1 MSFLNSNNSEFLT
14 ARLTQKGR
22 KSIAEGNFVISYF
35 QVGDSEFDYNFTGFT
50 GQGTIPHQKVL
61 APFDKD
67 TQVKYP
73 YKLTPTESLTY
84 GNPIRQN
91 TLETIK
97 NVMGP
102 AGFVS
107 DYHEYDSDACT
118 GTTINCEVQE
128 IDLSKV
134 DGTNILTVLTGE
146 TYNGCEYI
154 TVLFNNRTVNDIPTL
169 TENSSS
175 LVYKIISIDGNE
187 ITLDRVMPDFTSLSG
202 YAQVICHNCNVEYG
216 VESTVAPVCS
226 PNPVDPADAHDPWRM
241 EFVWTQK
248 PAGLDDLN
256 ETLLGYT
263 GTQYAST
270 KEYLGYTSSSGQT
283 FTNFTGGTISH
294 PTSYLNSFDEEIE
307 LTPEETKVIAIIH
320 FSELGDSINDPERF
334 FKYDDYIAGEDSDDI
349 DSFEVYIPF
358 LMYHR
363 NPNLSTIGAV
373 FHMDDTNYYVTSS
386 KNDKPNTNNVVFRYL
401 LDENN
406 YKVGKIFTGK
416 KIIVIDDQEIVAAL
430 EYKSNRRFTLPAPRV
445 SSVPVDLPC
454 AIGDEPII
462 ITGETAY
469 LTYLLEY
476 TGDTALSG
484 LHCNY
489 YSKITGS
496 TSCNISLKFKTDDFK
511 YMNHDASLYA
521 STTGFRANKFSALVQ
536 IVSGKTQPE
545 TDGWVK
551 IDITDQI
558 PNHTIGNMIDPV
570 NLCNKQYVITKNM
583 FDNDGVLYSIGDNS
597 SITDFLIGNQPDL
610 TLSGSTLPQFGDSQP
625 FAGSVKLTRAT
636 DVEVMTFMI
645 NLPSSQFTETQNP
658 TYITGSQ
665 KRITEV
671 ALLDENKYVLAM
683 SKTAKPVLRSG
694 TQVFAVKIDF

>member
-50 GQGTIPHQKVL
+50 GQGTKPHQKVL

-67 TQVKYP
+67 AQVKYP

-84 GNPIRQN
+84 GNPVRQN

-107 DYHEYDSDACT
+107 DYHEYDTEACT

-128 IDLSKV
+128 INLSRV
-134 DGTNILTVLTGE
+134 DGTNVLTVLTGE
-146 TYNGCEYI
+146 TYNDCEYI
-154 TVLFNNRTVNDIPTL
+154 TILFNNRTVNDIPTL
-169 TENSSS
+169 TENSTS

-187 ITLDRVMPDFTSLSG
+187 ITLDRVMPDFSTHLNF
-202 YAQVICHNCNVEYG
+202 AQVICHNCGVEYG
-216 VESTVAPVCS
+216 VDSAVAPVCS
-226 PNPVDPADAHDPWRM
+226 PKPVDPADAHDPWRM
-241 EFVWTQK
+241 EFVWTEK

-256 ETLLGYT
+256 ETLTGYT
-263 GTQYAST
+263 GSQYAST
-270 KEYLGYTSSSGQT
+270 KEYLGYTSSSGQR

-294 PTSYLNSFDEEIE
+294 PTSYLNSFGEEIE

-334 FKYDDYIAGEDSDDI
+334 FKYDDYIAGEDIDDVE
-349 DSFEVYIPF
+349 SFEVYIPF

-363 NPNLSTIGAV
+363 NTGTTIGAV
-373 FHMDDTNYYVTSS
+373 FYMGDTNYYVTSS

-401 LDENN
+401 LDEQGN
-406 YKVGKIFTGK
+406 KVGKIFTGK
-416 KIIVIDDQEIVAAL
+416 KIVVFDDQEIIAAL
-430 EYKSNRRFTLPAPRV
+430 EYKANRRYTLPAPRV

-454 AIGDEPII
+454 AIGDDPII
-462 ITGETAY
+462 TTGETAY
-469 LTYLLEY
+469 ISYVLEY

-489 YSKITGS
+489 YSKVTGS
-496 TSCNISLKFKTDDFK
+496 TSSNISLKFKTDDFTF
-511 YMNHDASLYA
+511 MNNNASLSG
-521 STTGFRANKFSALVQ
+521 STIGFRANKFSALVQ
-536 IVSGKTQPE
+536 IVSGTTAQPE
-545 TDGWVK
+545 TDGWIK

-558 PNHTIGNMIDPV
+558 PNHTVGNLINPT
-570 NLCNKQYVITKNM
+570 NLCDKQFVITNTM
-583 FDNDGVLYSIGDNS
+583 FDDDGTLYSIGTNTS
-597 SITDFLIGNQPDL
+597 TTDFLIGNQPDL
-610 TLSGSTLPQFGDSQP
+610 TVSGSTLPQFGDSQP
-625 FAGSVKLTRAT
+625 FAGSIKLTRAT
-636 DVEVMTFMI
+636 DLEVMTFMV
-645 NLPSSQFTETQNP
+645 NLPSTQFTETQNP
-658 TYITGSQ
+658 TFITGSP

-683 SKTAKPVLRSG
+683 SKAAKPVLRSG